1 MTRTPLGA
9 FYSFLEQ
16 NPYNIWLFL
25 SPSYPGNRC
34 KRSCKYNLS
43 LRRGENRMKKML
55 ATLLAATMTLSL
67 FAGCGSKPAAVSTPA
82 ASGSQASTSTPA
94 STPSRGNVILTFGTG
109 DTGGSLYPAGAALS
123 QVWTNQ
129 VQGVKCNTQTSTGSF
144 QNVQDVASGEV
155 DVAVATAD
163 VVLNGYS
170 GSGKFTEALDNVRVI
185 GAVYTS
191 VSSPV
196 ALKSSG
202 MEYVHDLLGKRVAV
216 GPAASA
222 TENSTLDA
230 FNVMGI
236 DANNT
241 SLENLGL
248 GDGADAVG
256 DGILDAAFGFAGLPI
271 GGQLN
276 LAATKDIVV
285 LDYTQEE
292 IDAILAGNAAYIQST
307 IPAGTYTGQD
317 KETKTFGVKCL
328 IIVSAEMDEDLV
340 YDLCKA
346 MNENTA
352 DMAAGNALLSQMT
365 DPAFLCTD
373 MPIPLHDGAV
383 KYFTELGLI

>member
-1 MTRTPLGA
+1 MKRVFA
-9 FYSFLEQ
+9 AM
-16 NPYNIWLFL
+16 L
-25 SPSYPGNRC
+25 SAALM
-34 KRSCKYNLS
+34 LS
-43 LRRGENRMKKML
+43 ML
-55 ATLLAATMTLSL
+55 
-67 FAGCGSKPAAVSTPA
+67 AGCGGTPSA
-82 ASGSQASTSTPA
+82 PSGSGTPSGSGASSA
-94 STPSRGNVILTFGTG
+94 GQQTPSRGNVILTFGTG

-123 QVWTNQ
+123 QIWNNNI
-129 VQGVKCNTQTSTGSF
+129 QGMKCNTQTSTGSF

-155 DVAVATAD
+155 NVAVATAD

-170 GSGKFTEALDNVRVI
+170 GQGKFESALDNVRVI

-202 MEYVHDLLGKRVAV
+202 LEYVHDLLGKRVAV

-276 LAATKDIVV
+276 LAATKEIVV

-292 IDAILAGNAAYIQST
+292 IDKILEGNAAYIQST

-328 IIVSAEMDEDLV
+328 IIVSADMDESLV
-340 YDLCKA
+340 YDMCKV
-346 MNENTA
+346 MNENSA
-352 DMAAGNALLSQMT
+352 DLAAGNVLLSQMT

-383 KYFTELGLI
+383 KYFTEAGVLK